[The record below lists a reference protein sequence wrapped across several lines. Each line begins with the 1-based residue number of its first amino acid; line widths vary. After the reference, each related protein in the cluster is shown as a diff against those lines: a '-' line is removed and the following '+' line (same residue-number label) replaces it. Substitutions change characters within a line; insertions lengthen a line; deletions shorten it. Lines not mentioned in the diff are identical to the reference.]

1 MNDKNEYLYENF
13 NNISQDENDI
23 NEENLQ
29 ILEEGISD
37 LIKEEPLYNDDEDK
51 NSEMNDIEMNEEK
64 KN

>member
-1 MNDKNEYLYENF
+1 MNDKDKNEYLYQNSNNF
-13 NNISQDENDI
+13 SQDENDL

-51 NSEMNDIEMNEEK
+51 NSEMNDI
-64 KN
+64 